1 MDRCRGVKM
10 RRGFFDAAP
19 RAREPAPRA
28 REPAPRTPDR
38 RCAPR
43 DDDYESFA
51 KFFGFPAW
59 TPGEPCEQFEN
70 ILVLLHGDLDDPM
83 NFHKFGRMLH
93 LPMTGLWSLGG
104 VLDARG
110 RAGAT
115 EEETHRRWM
124 LSAEEGASEDAR
136 ARQLD
141 AASSAVQRALRALR
155 DRRGWD
161 LSRVHLFGFS
171 DGGAVALDVATRMT
185 GRERLGSCAVVAAAL
200 PRPESYEQCDEAPT
214 PVLLIAG
221 TRDEVT
227 PLARVRETAAAL
239 VRRNHECG
247 AVVRE
252 FDKTHKMISTADEAK
267 ALMEFLSRR
276 LTFFGSR
283 ASDYGDD
290 VVEISAGATER
301 Q

>member
-1 MDRCRGVKM
+1 MDRCRGVEM
-10 RRGFFDAAP
+10 RRGFFDA
-19 RAREPAPRA
+19 APRA

-43 DDDYESFA
+43 DGDYESFA
-51 KFFGFPAW
+51 KFFGSPAW

-83 NFHKFGRMLH
+83 NFHKFGRMVS

-185 GRERLGSCAVVAAAL
+185 GRERLGSCVVVAAAL
-200 PRPESYEQCDEAPT
+200 PRPETYETCDEAPT

-227 PLARVRETAAAL
+227 PLERVRETAAAL
-239 VRRNHECG
+239 VRRNHGCG

-252 FDKTHKMISTADEAK
+252 FDKTHKMISSAEEAK
-267 ALMEFLSRR
+267 ALMEFWAST
-276 LTFFGSR
+276 LTFPRAR

-290 VVEISAGATER
+290 VVEISAGASER